1 MYLQFKMQ
9 TFRPFEDMFIFSN
22 SGHLRWMESHTASG
36 FYIVPGI
43 CDLFVRKFG
52 KAFNVI

>member
-1 MYLQFKMQ
+1 MLTISLNAAVNQVSDC
-9 TFRPFEDMFIFSN
+9 R
-22 SGHLRWMESHTASG
+22 LHTASG
-36 FYIVPGI
+36 FYIGI

>member
-1 MYLQFKMQ
+1 MLTISLNAAVNQVSDC
-9 TFRPFEDMFIFSN
+9 R
-22 SGHLRWMESHTASG
+22 LHTASG

-43 CDLFVRKFG
+43 YDLFVRKFG